1 MQNEQQQ
8 QLQNAET
15 IRNKNFSFE
24 DLETSWQKYLQQV
37 DQEHVRKMLEDVEI
51 QHTEN
56 DAVFDIFVNSKV
68 QSDIL
73 GNEKEKIIAH
83 LRNDLLNDSVDFHIN
98 IKRKEQIVKKTVTS
112 KDKFEEMLNENPDF
126 RQLAES
132 LSLEPQ

>member
-1 MQNEQQQ
+1 M
-8 QLQNAET
+8 QNAET

>member
-1 MQNEQQQ
+1 VQNEQQQ

>member
-1 MQNEQQQ
+1 
-8 QLQNAET
+8 LQNAET